1 MADKEVSK
9 NYFNIPS
16 TLKNDEVLVYYH
28 LCKSTNFTVEEF
40 RGKSR
45 FECFASKRTLS
56 EDAGVGDKKVLSIL
70 KELEK
75 QGYIKLISK
84 GKPPKTPSKYR
95 MIYAESL
102 KNTEPLKEPIKE
114 PLKEPFEGIENKGIK
129 QCCEPLREPLKELL
143 KEPPSKDISKDKSN
157 IYVEIIDYLNKKAN
171 TRYRANTKDTRLLIK
186 KRLDDGF
193 LLEDFM
199 MVIDNKVLDW
209 KDTEYE
215 KYIRPKTLFSE
226 KFERYLNEKVITKP
240 KEEPIERGYANLDDL

>member
-1 MADKEVSK
+1 MDNKEVSK

-16 TLKNDEVLVYYH
+16 ALNNDEVLVYYH
-28 LCKSTNFTVEEF
+28 LCKSTNFTAEEF

-56 EDAGVGDKKVLSIL
+56 EDTGIGDKKVLLIL
-70 KELEK
+70 KGLEK
-75 QGYIKLISK
+75 QGYIKLVSK

-114 PLKEPFEGIENKGIK
+114 PLREPFERIGNKGIK
-129 QCCEPLREPLKELL
+129 QDCEPLREPLKEPL

-171 TRYRANTKDTRLLIK
+171 TRYRANTKDTIVLIE

-199 MVIDNKVLDW
+199 KVIDNKVLDW

-215 KYIRPKTLFSE
+215 KFIRPKTLFSE

-240 KEEPIERGYANLDDL
+240 KEEPKRRQTNLDDL

>member
-28 LCKSTNFTVEEF
+28 LCKSTNFTAEEF
-40 RGKSR
+40 RGMSR

-56 EDAGVGDKKVLSIL
+56 EDTGIGDKKVLLIL
-70 KELEK
+70 KGLEK
-75 QGYIKLISK
+75 QGYIKLVSK

-95 MIYAESL
+95 MIYAECL
-102 KNTEPLKEPIKE
+102 KNVEPLNEPIKE
-114 PLKEPFEGIENKGIK
+114 PLREPFESTGNKGFGLY
-129 QCCEPLREPLKELL
+129 CEPLKEPLEEPL

-171 TRYRANTKDTRLLIK
+171 TRYRSNTKDTRVLIK
-186 KRLDDGF
+186 KRLNDGF

-199 MVIDNKVLDW
+199 KVIDNKILDW

-215 KYIRPKTLFSE
+215 KFIRPKTLFSE

-240 KEEPIERGYANLDDL
+240 KEEAKRRQTNLDDL

>member
-1 MADKEVSK
+1 
-9 NYFNIPS
+9 
-16 TLKNDEVLVYYH
+16 
-28 LCKSTNFTVEEF
+28 
-40 RGKSR
+40 
-45 FECFASKRTLS
+45 
-56 EDAGVGDKKVLSIL
+56 
-70 KELEK
+70 
-75 QGYIKLISK
+75 
-84 GKPPKTPSKYR
+84 

-129 QCCEPLREPLKELL
+129 QCCEPLREPLKEPL

>member
-28 LCKSTNFTVEEF
+28 LCKSTNFTAEEF
-40 RGKSR
+40 RGMSR

-56 EDAGVGDKKVLSIL
+56 EDTGIGDKKVLLIL
-70 KELEK
+70 KGLEK
-75 QGYIKLISK
+75 QGYIKLVSK

-95 MIYAESL
+95 MIYAECL
-102 KNTEPLKEPIKE
+102 KNVEPLNEPIKE
-114 PLKEPFEGIENKGIK
+114 PLREPFESTGNKGFGLY
-129 QCCEPLREPLKELL
+129 CEPLKEPLEEPL

-171 TRYRANTKDTRLLIK
+171 TRYRSNTKI
-186 KRLDDGF
+186 
-193 LLEDFM
+193 
-199 MVIDNKVLDW
+199 LDW

-215 KYIRPKTLFSE
+215 KFIRPKTLFSE

-240 KEEPIERGYANLDDL
+240 KEEAKRRQTNLDDL